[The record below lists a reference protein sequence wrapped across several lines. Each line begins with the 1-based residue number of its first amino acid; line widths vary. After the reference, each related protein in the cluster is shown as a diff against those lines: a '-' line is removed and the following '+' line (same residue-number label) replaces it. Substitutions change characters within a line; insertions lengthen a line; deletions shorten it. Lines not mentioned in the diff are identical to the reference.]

1 MIELDFIEK
10 KIDGT
15 ELWHILKDGMVIG
28 LLSVIFIPP
37 DTIAVKNVEVR
48 SGPGSIGIG
57 GIRGLQEAIK
67 REYPTVTKVIGQR
80 ISGVRTPRASELLV
94 VEQTI

>member
-1 MIELDFIEK
+1 MIELDFVEK
-10 KIDGT
+10 QMDGT
-15 ELWHILKDGMVIG
+15 ELWHIQEDGAVIG

-48 SGPGSIGIG
+48 SGPRSIGVSG
-57 GIRGLQEAIK
+57 VRSLQAAIK
-67 REYPTVTKVIGQR
+67 EEYPTVTKIIGQR
-80 ISGVRTPRASELLV
+80 VSGVRTPRASELLV